1 MVFDLNY
8 RKFKDTKELY
18 SSLENTKLGLYD
30 TQNYI
35 PIYNRF
41 FNLTESNFNNVTLN
55 NRWLIKNIKNDSG
68 KKLYECTLQ
77 DSSNNETTKDVF
89 FKCSPLLDPLK
100 FILGKYN
107 TEDKELLPKTLD
119 YSDFNKIKDVNNSAY
134 TDGFFSYLTSKLNEE
149 HDFIHGLDFYGG
161 FLAMQDKFTFDVI
174 DDIEYLYE
182 SSNFHKNKGVLFD
195 MDESNIDM
203 FVHSDSSTNKPKIR
217 IKSLNEEI
225 KVDDIDS
232 NGYDDIFDNN
242 EADTSSKEANVSE
255 NADLSDNIVFN
266 NDMNTS
272 YKSSRSSSTFSSRT
286 SDTRSNES
294 DEFSDDED
302 VSESDDDDS
311 NSISESRSSN
321 NSGSSNASE
330 NALNIN
336 IFNFPVEVICLE
348 GCYETLDRLIDVSP
362 LSNNEWK
369 SIFMQIIMMLLTY
382 EKAFDFTHNDLH
394 TNNVMY
400 IPTEKQF
407 LYYCYQGTYYKV
419 PTYGKIFKIIDF
431 GRAIYKFKGNTFCS
445 DSYGPNGDAATQYNI
460 EPYLSE
466 SKPRLEPHYGFDLCR
481 LGCALYDELVEEED
495 EAEDNDK
502 QPRYD
507 ALSELVKGW
516 CMDDKG
522 KNILYKKNGVERYP
536 DFKLYKMISRTVH
549 NPTPQAQLD
558 NPFFSEYVVT
568 KKTIN
573 KKAKIMNI
581 DKIPSYVN

>member
-1 MVFDLNY
+1 MVFDINY

-30 TQNYI
+30 IQNYI
-35 PIYNRF
+35 PIYSRF
-41 FNLTESNFNNVTLN
+41 FNLTETKYNNLTLN
-55 NRWLIKNIKNDSG
+55 NKWLIKNIKNEPN
-68 KKLYECTLQ
+68 KKLYECTLV
-77 DSSNNETTKDVF
+77 DASNNETTKDVF

-107 TEDKELLPKTLD
+107 TENKDLLPKTLE

-134 TDGFFSYLTSKLNEE
+134 IDGFFSYLTSKLNEE

-161 FLAMQDKFTFDVI
+161 FLGMQDKFTFDVI

-217 IKSLNEEI
+217 IKSFQKNI
-225 KVDDIDS
+225 KLDDITA
-232 NGYDDIFDNN
+232 NEYDDLFEN
-242 EADTSSKEANVSE
+242 KEEDISNSVIDLSCNTDISE
-255 NADLSDNIVFN
+255 NIIFN
-266 NDMNTS
+266 NDINSS

-294 DEFSDDED
+294 DDFSDEDNVSDSDED
-302 VSESDDDDS
+302 NDTDS
-311 NSISESRSSN
+311 LTNSMSSN
-321 NSGSSNASE
+321 NSNNSDST
-330 NALNIN
+330 LNVN

-348 GCYETLDRLIDVSP
+348 GCYETLDKLMDVNP
-362 LSNNEWK
+362 LSNDEWK
-369 SIFMQIIMMLLTY
+369 GIIMQIIMILLTY

-394 TNNVMY
+394 TNNIMY

-407 LYYCYQGTYYKV
+407 LYYCFNETYYKV

-431 GRAIYKFKGNTFCS
+431 GRAIYKFKGNTSCS
-445 DSYGPNGDAATQYNI
+445 DSYSPTGDAATQYNV
-460 EPYLSE
+460 EPYFNE

-481 LGCALYDELVEEED
+481 LGCALYDELVEEEGND
-495 EAEDNDK
+495 ENCSNN
-502 QPRYD
+502 QPKYD
-507 ALSELVKGW
+507 ALSELIKEW
-516 CMDDKG
+516 CKDDKG
-522 KNILYKKNGVERYP
+522 KNICYKKNGIERYP
-536 DFKLYKMISRTVH
+536 DFKLYKMIARTVH
-549 NPTPQAQLD
+549 NPTPEAQLN
-558 NPFFSEYVVT
+558 NPFFNEYVVT
-568 KKTIN
+568 KKIIN

-581 DKIPSYVN
+581 DKIPSYIN

>member
-41 FNLTESNFNNVTLN
+41 FNLTETNFNNITLN
-55 NRWLIKNIKNDSG
+55 NKWLLKNIKDDSN
-68 KKLYECTLQ
+68 KKLFSCTVI
-77 DSSNNETTKDVF
+77 DASDNETTKEVF

-107 TEDKELLPKTLD
+107 TEGKELLPKTLD
-119 YSDFNKIKDVNNSAY
+119 YSDFNKVKDVNNAAY

-149 HDFIHGLDFYGG
+149 HEFVHGIDFYGS
-161 FLAMQDKFTFDVI
+161 FLGMQDKFTFDVI

-217 IKSLNEEI
+217 IKSMNEDI
-225 KVDDIDS
+225 KIDSIEDNDYDDLFEDKTTKTEDDNTVTDLENDDI
-232 NGYDDIFDNN
+232 
-242 EADTSSKEANVSE
+242 SS
-255 NADLSDNIVFN
+255 NIVFN

-294 DEFSDDED
+294 DEFSDDMSDYDED
-302 VSESDDDDS
+302 EDTGSL
-311 NSISESRSSN
+311 
-321 NSGSSNASE
+321 SGSTGSGDTGDSSSSE
-330 NALNIN
+330 GSLNIK

-348 GCYETLDRLIDVSP
+348 GCYETLDKLIDEYP
-362 LSNNEWK
+362 LSNAEWK
-369 SIFMQIIMMLLTY
+369 SILMQVIMMLLTY

-394 TNNVMY
+394 TNNIMY
-400 IPTEKQF
+400 IPTEKQY
-407 LYYCYQGTYYKV
+407 LYYCYKGVHYKV
-419 PTYGKIFKIIDF
+419 PTFGKIFKIIDF

-445 DSYGPNGDAATQYNI
+445 DSYSPNGDAATQYNT
-460 EPYLSE
+460 EPYLNE

-481 LGCALYDELVEEED
+481 LGCALYDELVEEDDD
-495 EAEDNDK
+495 EHDSK
-502 QPRYD
+502 PKFD
-507 ALSELVKGW
+507 ALSELIKEW
-516 CMDDKG
+516 CQDDKG
-522 KNILYKKNGVERYP
+522 KNICYKKNGVERYP
-536 DFKLYKMISRTVH
+536 DFKLYKMIARTVH
-549 NPTPQAQLD
+549 NPTPEAQLT
-558 NPFFSEYVVT
+558 NPFFNEYVTT
-568 KKTIN
+568 KKYIN
-573 KKAKIMNI
+573 KKSKIMNI
-581 DKIPSYVN
+581 DKIPSYVA